1 MLVNTGA
8 ILEKCEFPVNFLAM
22 FSVMSQTSTGS
33 AKATSIETN
42 DVAPIPAAERHGKA
56 WHLFTVWSSPNLEFA
71 TIFIGALAVFA
82 GLNVWQAILALALGN
97 GLAAITHGWF
107 SSWGPRH
114 GVPQMVIS
122 RSAFGLRGNI
132 LPAGTSTLVA
142 GIGWFAVNTTSG
154 AFALTTL
161 TNFPV
166 AASVTII
173 ILVQVIA
180 AFIGHNFIQKF
191 ERYAFFYLAV
201 VFAIVAAVIVS
212 QGHYDVSPTED
223 FKWGA
228 FSVGVALAY
237 GYTQGWTPFAADFT
251 RYLPANTS
259 PKAVGLAAGLGNFT
273 ATTMLM
279 SVGAIAWS
287 GVVGEGLPTTA
298 FTAVLPPALAVLTLI
313 GIAVGSVSANV
324 LNIYSGTMSFIAA
337 GVKLGF
343 KTRRAIM
350 VVLAG
355 VLGGGISYFAVED
368 NFRFIFELFLLTVG
382 YWLAPWVAI
391 LVVDRILRKGQNID
405 ELIKE
410 ETKHSNIAGPIAFVV
425 ATVTAVSLFAK
436 AEMPTVQFYGIFTG
450 PGAENGDWTALFG
463 FVLAAVL
470 YFVIYKA
477 TNKK

>member
-1 MLVNTGA
+1 MT
-8 ILEKCEFPVNFLAM
+8 
-22 FSVMSQTSTGS
+22 QTTSGS
-33 AKATSIETN
+33 AKASAIETN
-42 DVAPIPAAERHGKA
+42 DILPIPAAERHGKA

-71 TIFIGALAVFA
+71 TIFIGALAIFA

-97 GLAAITHGWF
+97 ALAAVTHGWF

-114 GVPQMVIS
+114 GVPQMVLS
-122 RSAFGLRGNI
+122 RAAFGLRGNI
-132 LPAGTSTLVA
+132 LPSATSTLVA

-154 AFALTTL
+154 AFALSSL
-161 TNFPV
+161 TNLNV
-166 AASVTII
+166 QISVTII
-173 ILVQVIA
+173 ILVQVIV
-180 AFIGHNFIQKF
+180 AFVGHNLIQKF
-191 ERYAFFYLAV
+191 ERYAFFYLAA
-201 VFAIVAAVIVS
+201 VFAVVAAIIIS
-212 QGHYDVSPTED
+212 QGNYSANVSTD

-259 PKAVGLAAGLGNFT
+259 PRAVGLAAGLGNFT
-273 ATTMLM
+273 ATTLLM
-279 SVGAIAWS
+279 SVGAIAFS

-298 FTAVLPPALAVLTLI
+298 FVSTLPAWLGILTLI

-355 VLGGGISYFAVED
+355 VIGGGLSYFAVED
-368 NFRFIFELFLLTVG
+368 NFRFLFELFLLTVG

-391 LVVDRILRKGQNID
+391 LVVDRLLRKGQDID
-405 ELIKE
+405 KLIKE
-410 ETKHSNIAGPIAFVV
+410 ETKHSNIAGPITFVL
-425 ATVTAVSLFAK
+425 VTAVSVSLFAK
-436 AEMPTVQFYGIFTG
+436 AEMPTVQFYGLFTG
-450 PGAENGDWTALFG
+450 PGADNGDWTAAVG
-463 FVLAAVL
+463 FVSAAVI
-470 YFVIYKA
+470 YFVLYKLLNR
-477 TNKK
+477 NK

>member
-1 MLVNTGA
+1 MTQN
-8 ILEKCEFPVNFLAM
+8 N
-22 FSVMSQTSTGS
+22 SGS
-33 AKATSIETN
+33 AKASSTAIETN
-42 DVAPIPAAERHGKA
+42 DILPIPSGERHGKP

-82 GLNVWQAILALALGN
+82 GLNVWQAILAVALGN
-97 GLAAITHGWF
+97 ALAAVTHGWF

-114 GVPQMVIS
+114 GVPQMVLG
-122 RSAFGLRGNI
+122 RTAFGLRGNAI
-132 LPAGTSTLVA
+132 PATTSTLVA

-154 AFALTTL
+154 AFALTSL
-161 TNFPV
+161 TNLPV
-166 AASVTII
+166 AVSVTII
-173 ILVQVIA
+173 ILVQVVA

-191 ERYAFFYLAV
+191 ERYAFFYLAI
-201 VFAIVAAVIVS
+201 VFAIVSVIIIS
-212 QGHYDVSPTED
+212 MGKFDVSVGTD

-251 RYLPANTS
+251 RYLPSSSS

-273 ATTMLM
+273 ATTLLM

-287 GVVGEGLPTTA
+287 GVVGEGLPTSA
-298 FTAVLPPALAVLTLI
+298 FTAVLPGWLAVLTLI

-355 VLGGGISYFAVED
+355 AIGGGLSYFAVED
-368 NFRFIFELFLLTVG
+368 NFRFLFELFLLTVG

-391 LVVDRILRKGQNID
+391 LVVDRLLRKGQDID
-405 ELIKE
+405 KLVRE
-410 ETKHSNIAGPIAFVV
+410 ETKHSNIAGPITFVLV
-425 ATVTAVSLFAK
+425 TVVSVLLFAK
-436 AEMPTVQFYGIFTG
+436 AEMPTVQFYGLLTG
-450 PGAENGDWTALFG
+450 PGADNGDWTAGVG
-463 FVLAAVL
+463 FVSAAVIYFLL
-470 YFVIYKA
+470 YKLL
-477 TNKK
+477 NKKN

>member
-1 MLVNTGA
+1 MANNT
-8 ILEKCEFPVNFLAM
+8 
-22 FSVMSQTSTGS
+22 SGS

-42 DVAPIPAAERHGKA
+42 DIAPISAGERHGKP

-82 GLNVWQAILALALGN
+82 GLNVWQAILAIVVGN

-114 GVPQMVIS
+114 GVPQMVIG

-132 LPAGTSTLVA
+132 LPAATSTLVA

-154 AFALTTL
+154 AFALTSL
-161 TNFPV
+161 TNLAVPV
-166 AASVTII
+166 SVTII
-173 ILVQVIA
+173 IVIQVVA

-201 VFAIVAAVIVS
+201 VFAIVSYVVVSGAAAN
-212 QGHYDVSPTED
+212 GTFAADAGAD

-251 RYLPANTS
+251 RYLPANSS

-273 ATTMLM
+273 ATTLLM

-287 GVVGEGLPTTA
+287 GLVGEGLPTSA
-298 FTAVLPPALAVLTLI
+298 FAAVLPDWLAVLTLI

-343 KTRRAIM
+343 KSRRAIM

-355 VLGGGISYFAVED
+355 VIGGSLSYLAVED
-368 NFRFIFELFLLTVG
+368 NFRFMFELFLLTVG

-391 LVVDRILRKGQNID
+391 LVVDRLMRKGQNID
-405 ELIKE
+405 ALITE
-410 ETKHSNIAGPIAFVV
+410 EAKHSSIAGPIAFVV
-425 ATVTAVSLFAK
+425 ATAVSVALFAK
-436 AEMPTVQFYGIFTG
+436 AEMPTVQFYGALTG
-450 PGAENGDWTALFG
+450 PGAENGDWTALSG
-463 FVLAAVL
+463 ALLAAGL
-470 YFVIYKA
+470 FFAISKL
-477 TNKK
+477 TTKK

>member
-1 MLVNTGA
+1 MTQN
-8 ILEKCEFPVNFLAM
+8 N
-22 FSVMSQTSTGS
+22 SGS
-33 AKATSIETN
+33 AKASSTAIETN
-42 DVAPIPAAERHGKA
+42 DILPIPSGERHGKP

-82 GLNVWQAILALALGN
+82 GLNVWQAILAVALGN
-97 GLAAITHGWF
+97 ALAAVTHGWF

-114 GVPQMVIS
+114 GVPQMVLG
-122 RSAFGLRGNI
+122 RTAFGLRGNAI
-132 LPAGTSTLVA
+132 PATTSTLVA

-154 AFALTTL
+154 AFALTSL
-161 TNFPV
+161 TNLPV
-166 AASVTII
+166 AVSVTII
-173 ILVQVIA
+173 ILVQVVA

-191 ERYAFFYLAV
+191 ERYAFFYLAI
-201 VFAIVAAVIVS
+201 VFAIVSVIIIS
-212 QGHYDVSPTED
+212 MGKFDVSVGTD

-251 RYLPANTS
+251 RYLPSNSS

-273 ATTMLM
+273 ATTLLM

-287 GVVGEGLPTTA
+287 GVVGEGLPTSA
-298 FTAVLPPALAVLTLI
+298 FTAVLPGWLAVLTLI

-355 VLGGGISYFAVED
+355 VIGGGLSYFAVED
-368 NFRFIFELFLLTVG
+368 NFRFLFELFLLTVG

-391 LVVDRILRKGQNID
+391 LVVDRLLRKGQDID
-405 ELIKE
+405 KLVRE
-410 ETKHSNIAGPIAFVV
+410 ETKHSNIAGPITFVLV
-425 ATVTAVSLFAK
+425 TVVSVLLFAK
-436 AEMPTVQFYGIFTG
+436 AEMPTVQFYGLLTG
-450 PGAENGDWTALFG
+450 PGADNGDWTAGVG
-463 FVLAAVL
+463 FVSAAVIYFLL
-470 YFVIYKA
+470 YKLL
-477 TNKK
+477 NKKN

>member
-1 MLVNTGA
+1 MT
-8 ILEKCEFPVNFLAM
+8 
-22 FSVMSQTSTGS
+22 QTTSGS

-42 DVAPIPAAERHGKA
+42 DIAPISAGERHGKP

-82 GLNVWQAILALALGN
+82 GLNVWQAIIAVALGN
-97 GLAAITHGWF
+97 ALAAVTHGWF

-114 GVPQMVIS
+114 GVPQMVLG
-122 RSAFGLRGNI
+122 RTAFGLRGNI
-132 LPAGTSTLVA
+132 LPAATSTLVA

-154 AFALTTL
+154 AFALTSL
-161 TNFPV
+161 TNLPV
-166 AASVTII
+166 PVSVTII

-191 ERYAFFYLAV
+191 ERYAFFYLAI
-201 VFAIVAAVIVS
+201 VFAIVTVVVLA
-212 QGHYDVSPTED
+212 QGNYNVSPATD

-251 RYLPANTS
+251 RYLPANSS
-259 PKAVGLAAGLGNFT
+259 PRAVGLAAGLGNFT
-273 ATTMLM
+273 ATTVLM

-287 GVVGEGLPTTA
+287 GVVGEGLPTSA
-298 FTAVLPPALAVLTLI
+298 FTAILPGWLAVLTLL

-350 VVLAG
+350 VVIAG
-355 VLGGGISYFAVED
+355 VLGGALSYFAVED
-368 NFRFIFELFLLTVG
+368 NFRFLFELFLLTVG

-391 LVVDRILRKGQNID
+391 LVVDRLLRKGQDID
-405 ELIKE
+405 KLIKE
-410 ETKHSNIAGPIAFVV
+410 ETKHSNIAGPITFVLT
-425 ATVTAVSLFAK
+425 TVVSVLLFAK
-436 AEMPTVQFYGIFTG
+436 AEMPTVQFYGALTG
-450 PGAENGDWTALFG
+450 PGAENGDWTAITGGLS
-463 FVLAAVL
+463 AAVI
-470 YFVIYKA
+470 YFILFKLL
-477 TNKK
+477 NKKK